1 MKKWSVGELQAL
13 RAASR
18 FLMGMG
24 LLATIVC
31 GSLLVLF
38 AKLTPEDKQSD
49 IHKNDPLIGGIAIVL
64 AVGAVWAGWKLG
76 SFVKKCE
83 VQTGQSSKPFGRVP

>member
-18 FLMGMG
+18 FLIGIG
-24 LLATIVC
+24 VLVIIVC
-31 GSLLVLF
+31 GFLSVLF
-38 AKLTPEDKQSD
+38 LQLSPEDKHSD
-49 IHKNDPLIGGIAIVL
+49 IHKNDPISGGIAIVIAAG
-64 AVGAVWAGWKLG
+64 AVGAGWKLG

-83 VQTGQSSKPFGRVP
+83 AQTGQSSKPFGGMS